1 MGEEQA
7 FNPQPRGP
15 GCCEVL
21 LPWKRNKNL
30 SMALASDEC
39 CHSITS
45 IMNSNPSGSITD
57 TNSLSLGLLS
67 MVLNADAPSPNYFSL
82 HHIVGLAQS
91 VCTWVN
97 MTSDRGKGFF
107 IDQKT
112 LISWGTAPLCL
123 GLPLSIRGKS
133 QTQRSSFH
141 FSHLGHTHL
150 GLFMFCLDYFSSFW
164 TGLPGQ
170 E

>member
-57 TNSLSLGLLS
+57 NKLPFPGASEHGAKCRRS
-67 MVLNADAPSPNYFSL
+67 
-82 HHIVGLAQS
+82 QS
-91 VCTWVN
+91 
-97 MTSDRGKGFF
+97 
-107 IDQKT
+107 
-112 LISWGTAPLCL
+112 
-123 GLPLSIRGKS
+123 
-133 QTQRSSFH
+133 
-141 FSHLGHTHL
+141 
-150 GLFMFCLDYFSSFW
+150 
-164 TGLPGQ
+164 
-170 E
+170 